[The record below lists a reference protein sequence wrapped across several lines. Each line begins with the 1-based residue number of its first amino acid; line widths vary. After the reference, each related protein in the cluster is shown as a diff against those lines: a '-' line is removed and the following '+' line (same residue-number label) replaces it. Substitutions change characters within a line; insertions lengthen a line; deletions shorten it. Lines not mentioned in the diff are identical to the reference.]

1 MLKQFITRGDSMQD
15 LNRKI
20 FAIQDDLE
28 TFSTVIK
35 KIKNTE
41 DNVLVTNCISRLRIG
56 DKNIHVIF
64 DTVLYNDSNNILV
77 MLRDSSQISRET
89 FIESLNNNNI
99 KYNEVKFRD
108 YLHFKK
114 PETDK
119 ELFFASNSNNLKY
132 ALKDSMDK
140 GNEECTYYPAAIGH
154 FKIRYFY
161 DREKQEEL
169 DDYYIKGIIELEDKY
184 ILIVCSKKEDDLY
197 YKKIM
202 TELEKSGIKV
212 SMDYSREIEEPTRE
226 KVLNK
231 KEKGYYDEI

>member
-1 MLKQFITRGDSMQD
+1 MLKQFIIRGDGMQD

-140 GNEECTYYPAAIGH
+140 GNE
-154 FKIRYFY
+154 
-161 DREKQEEL
+161 
-169 DDYYIKGIIELEDKY
+169 
-184 ILIVCSKKEDDLY
+184 
-197 YKKIM
+197 
-202 TELEKSGIKV
+202 
-212 SMDYSREIEEPTRE
+212 
-226 KVLNK
+226 
-231 KEKGYYDEI
+231 